1 MLRATKRKKFAVPQR
16 TVRSK
21 KWTFKMHTIASW
33 IAHRQ
38 LKFGEKLPSFF
49 TFKKKKKGIAK
60 KIQTHLS
67 TTPNFPAQ
75 PSALLLLLR
84 LRVGTRKCIARS
96 ALAAQVRDH
105 FRNTHSK
112 TTNPASLITKIK
124 ISQQLKRSRPPLP
137 Q

>member
-21 KWTFKMHTIASW
+21 KWTFKMHTTASW

-49 TFKKKKKGIAK
+49 TSKKKKGGIAK

-75 PSALLLLLR
+75 PSALLLLLLR

-96 ALAAQVRDH
+96 ALAAQVRELSETTSV
-105 FRNTHSK
+105 TH
-112 TTNPASLITKIK
+112 I
-124 ISQQLKRSRPPLP
+124 RRPQTLLL
-137 Q
+137 